1 MNRIICLI
9 LLALHTSF
17 SSDISDKEITS
28 IAVVPFK
35 LLGNIRHSKIYSHG
49 LPDVISHRLSKL
61 DNIKVLERIKLGE
74 VLQEI
79 KLQEYGLTSDEDA
92 DRIGKLIGAD
102 IIITGDIHDLS
113 SDIRFHIKGI
123 CVSTGEI
130 IFSFLHYFKT
140 SEFYDFSA
148 LEYFISVNIMK
159 AINNDDHTIDL
170 HIQQNKISERSIE
183 YYKRY
188 SEGLF
193 YFDNGKKDLSKQ
205 YFKMY
210 AEECSKDYWIQ
221 EVRKEAQKMFN
232 ELNQQSN

>member
-1 MNRIICLI
+1 MIRYICLI
-9 LLALHTSF
+9 VLVLHSSF
-17 SSDISDKEITS
+17 NSNISENEINS
-28 IAVVPFK
+28 IAVVPFQV
-35 LLGNIRHSKIYSHG
+35 LGDIKHSKIYSHG
-49 LPDVISHRLSKL
+49 LPDAISHRLSKL

-79 KLQEYGLTSDEDA
+79 KLQEYGFTSNEDA
-92 DRIGKLIGAD
+92 HRIGELIGAD
-102 IIITGDIHDLS
+102 IIIMGNIHNLS

-130 IFSFLHYFKT
+130 VFSILKYFT
-140 SEFYDFSA
+140 ISEFYDFSN
-148 LEYFISVNIMK
+148 LEYSISVDILK
-159 AINNDDHTIDL
+159 AVKNDHTID
-170 HIQQNKISERSIE
+170 QQVRPNKISERSIE
-183 YYKRY
+183 YFKKY

-205 YFKMY
+205 YFILY
-210 AEECSKDYWIQ
+210 AEEHSNDYWIQ